1 MFFDYT
7 FLIWIVFIIFIFGV
21 RRQRFR
27 SFIRIREQRERR
39 IEYVIVDEPPN
50 ENDDCCICLVRLSEL
65 DLEIADKIIKTD
77 CNHYYHKSC
86 LINWINSDNELR
98 LNCPLCL
105 GEL

>member
-1 MFFDYT
+1 MPFDYT
-7 FLIWIVFIIFIFGV
+7 FLIWILIIIIIMSIRS
-21 RRQRFR
+21 RRRL
-27 SFIRIREQRERR
+27 RIRFTGNRQRR

-50 ENDDCCICLVRLSEL
+50 EDDDCCICLVRLSEL

-77 CNHYYHKSC
+77 CSHYYHKSC
-86 LINWINSDNELR
+86 LVNWINSDNELR